1 MAAVTVS
8 EVYDAVLTTTLRHMQ
23 GDLRDNITRS
33 NKLIAWLE
41 SRGRIKRVN
50 GGERI
55 KVPLLYGLNNTADVY
70 DGYGLIS
77 VQPQDGITSAF
88 FPWAQMGVSITISG
102 KEEMQNRGQEA
113 VMDLFGAKVQQAEMS
128 GKNLQNNCL
137 VMGRL
142 ASGATGSLN
151 QFVARVGKL
160 DSGAIGPLP
169 LPALVDANASRSV
182 SIGEIN
188 GNTEAWWRNQ
198 TVAFSGSTFAAYKQQ
213 KGRLY
218 NNVSRG
224 PFPGPDLILSDQ
236 RTWELY
242 FNSLEA
248 KERYVITDQ
257 RVIDVLGGAGED
269 MLKYRGAVHIWDE
282 IVPDVGTSTATAETE
297 NGKGDSVG
305 SYLADGNNGTEYH
318 LCSDALEYIVH
329 SARDWI
335 TTPFVKPVG
344 QDARTA
350 NLLWMGQLVVN
361 NRRRTGVMYDITN
374 TIAA

>member
-1 MAAVTVS
+1 
-8 EVYDAVLTTTLRHMQ
+8 MQ
-23 GDLRDNITRS
+23 KS
-33 NKLIAWLE
+33 W
-41 SRGRIKRVN
+41 IKSQDGNSIV
-50 GGERI
+50 
-55 KVPLLYGLNNTADVY
+55 NNTADVY
-70 DGYGLIS
+70 DGYGVLAS
-77 VQPQDGITSAF
+77 TPQDGITSAF

-102 KEEMQNRGQEA
+102 KEEMQNRGQEQA
-113 VMDLFGAKVQQAEMS
+113 LDLFQSKVMQAEAS
-128 GKNLQNNCL
+128 GKNLQNNCI

-142 ASGATGSLN
+142 ASGASGNLN

-160 DSGAIGPLP
+160 DSGASGPNP
-169 LPALVDANASRSV
+169 LPALIDASPSRSV
-182 SIGEIN
+182 EIGNIN

-198 TVAFSGSTFAAYKQQ
+198 ALAFSGSTYAAYKQQ

-242 FNSLEA
+242 YNSLEA

-257 RVIDVLGGAGED
+257 RKIDILGGAGED
-269 MLKYRGAVHIWDE
+269 MLAYRGAIHIWDE
-282 IVPDVGTSTATAETE
+282 IVPDVGTSTATPETE

-318 LCSDALEYIVH
+318 ICSDALEYIVH
-329 SARDWI
+329 SARDWV
-335 TTPFVKPVG
+335 TTPFVRPVG

-350 NLLWMGQLVVN
+350 MMLWMGQLVVN
-361 NRRRTGVMYDITN
+361 NRRRTGVLYDVTN
-374 TIAA
+374 TISA